1 MGISLL
7 ARSNELF
14 RHHVIRR
21 GRFRLYLAYSSF
33 ASWVPEAYPDFF
45 CIGAPRAA
53 TTWVHKRLGRHPDV
67 FIPRVKEVHFFD
79 EPMEVDA
86 PHRLV
91 GPVPNR
97 IFFDM
102 NSPSHWRWYSLH
114 YCRAGTRV
122 KGDVTPEYSIIS
134 RRRIELIAERMPAL
148 KLIYILRNPVER
160 AWSDACRPFMFKA
173 PRVLRRPET
182 LAEIRKEVMHP
193 MMLKHGDYRAVIENW
208 ESLFDR
214 SRILYLFFEDVAEKP
229 REQLVRIC
237 RHLGLAPEGLPDE
250 KLDGRKENVAP
261 KFSIPEDIRTSLIE
275 KYLPQKSFLEER
287 FQRDLSGWYGP
298 GDFPQEGNERE
309 GR

>member
-1 MGISLL
+1 MGNSLL

-86 PHRLV
+86 PHRPV
-91 GPVPNR
+91 EPVPSR

-214 SRILYLFFEDVAEKP
+214 SPDS
-229 REQLVRIC
+229 
-237 RHLGLAPEGLPDE
+237 LPLLRRCGGEAAGAACQDLPPPGPGPG
-250 KLDGRKENVAP
+250 KASPTKSSTAGRKM
-261 KFSIPEDIRTSLIE
+261 SLRNSASRRISAH
-275 KYLPQKSFLEER
+275 P
-287 FQRDLSGWYGP
+287 
-298 GDFPQEGNERE
+298 
-309 GR
+309 